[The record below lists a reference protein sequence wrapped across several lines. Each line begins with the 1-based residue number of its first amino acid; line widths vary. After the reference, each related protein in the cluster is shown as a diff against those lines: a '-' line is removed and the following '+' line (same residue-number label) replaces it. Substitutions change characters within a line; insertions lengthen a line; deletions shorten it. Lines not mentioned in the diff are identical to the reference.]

1 MSTPAAPSP
10 PTAASPSSASPSA
23 ASSPAASPTFDC
35 QSVARV
41 PTSRPAR
48 YGKQLASHMGRKTT
62 ASWDEATST
71 GELQFNRE
79 GPVTGV
85 VTLSCQAQTLVMDL
99 RSTAEHLPR
108 LEQVAGIHLARFGC
122 KDQLVVSWVRA
133 DGQPGTTQGPLTAAE
148 MAQMRRPRPDSASEP
163 TARQE
168 EPPEPPGSPVAAG
181 GRSQSRSVMR
191 PAGSPT
197 RSMSSSPAPSTTTIP
212 RIPQ

>member
-85 VTLSCQAQTLVMDL
+85 VTPSCQAQTLVMDL

-168 EPPEPPGSPVAAG
+168 
-181 GRSQSRSVMR
+181 
-191 PAGSPT
+191 
-197 RSMSSSPAPSTTTIP
+197 
-212 RIPQ
+212 

>member
-10 PTAASPSSASPSA
+10 SAAASPSA
-23 ASSPAASPTFDC
+23 ASPSTDSPPAASSPGGSSPTFDC
-35 QSVARV
+35 RSVARV

-48 YGKQLASHMGRKTT
+48 YGKQLASHMGRKIT

-85 VTLSCQAQTLVMDL
+85 VTLTCEAQTLVMDL

-148 MAQMRRPRPDSASEP
+148 MAQMRRPRPGSASEP

-168 EPPEPPGSPVAAG
+168 
-181 GRSQSRSVMR
+181 
-191 PAGSPT
+191 
-197 RSMSSSPAPSTTTIP
+197 
-212 RIPQ
+212 